1 MIDIFLNIVIVCF
14 LYISITYFLS
24 NYILCKYFEQT
35 IYKKVY
41 NTKTKKYGIKINTF
55 FIIFPFIR
63 YHYYSHMMSD
73 DIEDIKQYIETQKK
87 RDKHT
92 KEQNKNKKFWEKI

>member
-1 MIDIFLNIVIVCF
+1 
-14 LYISITYFLS
+14 
-24 NYILCKYFEQT
+24 
-35 IYKKVY
+35 
-41 NTKTKKYGIKINTF
+41 
-55 FIIFPFIR
+55 
-63 YHYYSHMMSD
+63 MMSD